1 MIYWQLNCFKLR
13 VSLLATSVL
22 TSCSSFCFVCSLLT
36 FSFHITLLCNE
47 VTKTA
52 YVRVLIFTKICNLTN
67 CLQEYIAYLIGRKKQ
82 EGGETCTT
90 KKFILYPYYHHD
102 EVKDNNTRNAFHFIF
117 NTLRKRAH
125 LGYVSVCGSKL
136 HDRILSFERALLYAI
151 NMNQDYEAGILLIL
165 AV

>member
-1 MIYWQLNCFKLR
+1 
-13 VSLLATSVL
+13 
-22 TSCSSFCFVCSLLT
+22 
-36 FSFHITLLCNE
+36 
-47 VTKTA
+47 
-52 YVRVLIFTKICNLTN
+52 LTN